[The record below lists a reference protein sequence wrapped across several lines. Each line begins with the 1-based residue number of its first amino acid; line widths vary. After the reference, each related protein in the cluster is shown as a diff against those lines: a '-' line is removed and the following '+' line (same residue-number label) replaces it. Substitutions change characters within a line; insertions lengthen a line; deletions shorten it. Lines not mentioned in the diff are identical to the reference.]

1 MLVSNMAVVFFKF
14 WPNSIKTR
22 LFWSHIIYV
31 VHKTLYSDIF
41 KCPDFKYDNSF
52 SQFHSNNTQIKK
64 ILVSYLIF
72 YSVTW
77 NFSIFNSKILISNMT
92 IVYSSSIQKQHFW
105 SQSQSF
111 FLLHGTLYFHSFEGA
126 DFKCDNSFFKF
137 SPKIT

>member
-1 MLVSNMAVVFFKF
+1 MPNYIFFLFWSPKMLVSNMAVVFFKF

-64 ILVSYLIF
+64 ILVSNLIF

-77 NFSIFNSKILISNMT
+77 NFSIFNSKMLISNMT
-92 IVYSSSIQKQHFW
+92 IVYSGIQVQH
-105 SQSQSF
+105 SF
-111 FLLHGTLYFHSFEGA
+111 FTRNIALSYFQNFSFWQIWR
-126 DFKCDNSFFKF
+126 C
-137 SPKIT
+137 